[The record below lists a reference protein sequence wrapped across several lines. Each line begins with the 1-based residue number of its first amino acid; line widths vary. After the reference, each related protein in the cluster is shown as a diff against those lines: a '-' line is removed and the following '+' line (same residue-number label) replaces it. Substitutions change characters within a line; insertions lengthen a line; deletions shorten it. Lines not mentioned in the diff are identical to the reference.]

1 MASSITCYKNDV
13 KSCLGVQV
21 WLDRFFVDS
30 KPKMEYWKSIELV
43 SAYLGNR
50 LNNDTQ
56 IWEENAEVPA

>member
-1 MASSITCYKNDV
+1 M
-13 KSCLGVQV
+13 QV

-43 SAYLGNR
+43 SAHLGKR